1 MRVPV
6 HNIGKERT
14 VRNITIAIILH
25 AIIMELVSM
34 IETPFLVC
42 AHRDSWDTL
51 AILSISAYL
60 DLVKTTELVF

>member
-1 MRVPV
+1 MTAFVTILIPHILVPV

-25 AIIMELVSM
+25 VIIMELVSTV
-34 IETPFLVC
+34 ETPFLVC

-51 AILSISAYL
+51 AML
-60 DLVKTTELVF
+60 